1 MEVESPDDR
10 NMEVESP
17 DDPGEDPERAQKRG
31 RY

>member
-10 NMEVESP
+10 NMEVESR